1 MTSTRTIPRT
11 IPRLLTGL
19 LTTAV
24 VGAGLAVAS
33 PASPAAA
40 RHTDLPPGRTM
51 TPHTVRAGETATELA
66 VRYHAWTAELIRHN
80 HLGPDGTLY
89 VGQRIVIPQVTD
101 RLDTKPK
108 ARAKAKAKKPAAR
121 SSRAPKATSRTWRHA
136 DPSRATVRKAIVRT
150 ARAHGVDPELA
161 LAISW
166 QESGWQMHHVSW
178 ASAIGAMQVLPT
190 TGTWMSLYA
199 GRPLELTRLR
209 DNVLA
214 GVLLL
219 KVLDDNTGTQRHQIA
234 AYYQGLGAVRE
245 HGLYRETERY
255 VANVQYLK
263 RRLESGWRP
272 A

>member
-1 MTSTRTIPRT
+1 MTSTRTIS
-11 IPRLLTGL
+11 RLLSGV

-24 VGAGLAVAS
+24 VGAGLAVAA
-33 PASPAAA
+33 PAQA
-40 RHTDLPPGRTM
+40 RHGDLPPGRTM
-51 TPHTVRAGETATELA
+51 TPHTVRAGETATGLA
-66 VRYHAWTAELIRHN
+66 VRYRAWTAELIRHN
-80 HLGPDGTLY
+80 HLGPDGHLY
-89 VGQRIVIPQVTD
+89 VGQRIVIPQVTA
-101 RLDTKPK
+101 RLDQPK
-108 ARAKAKAKKPAAR
+108 RAAKAKKPPAR
-121 SSRAPKATSRTWRHA
+121 AKAPKATSRTWKHA

-190 TGTWMSLYA
+190 TGTWMSMYA
-199 GRPLELTRLR
+199 GRPLKLTLLR

-219 KVLDDNTGTQRHQIA
+219 KVLDDNTRTQRHQIA

>member
-1 MTSTRTIPRT
+1 MTSTRTIPR
-11 IPRLLTGL
+11 LLTSL

-24 VGAGLAVAS
+24 VGASLAVAS
-33 PASPAAA
+33 PAAPAAA
-40 RHTDLPPGRTM
+40 RHGDLPPGRTM

-66 VRYHAWTAELIRHN
+66 VRYRAWTAELIRYN
-80 HLGPDGTLY
+80 HLGPDGDLY

-101 RLDTKPK
+101 RLDRTPK
-108 ARAKAKAKKPAAR
+108 KAHRAKAAKKPAAR
-121 SSRAPKATSRTWRHA
+121 APKATARTWRHA
-136 DPSRATVRKAIVRT
+136 DPSRAAVRKAIVRT

-190 TGTWMSLYA
+190 TGTWMSMYA
-199 GRPLELTRLR
+199 GRPLQLTRLR

-219 KVLDDNTGTQRHQIA
+219 EVLDDNTRSERHQIA

-245 HGLYRETERY
+245 HGLYEETERY

-263 RRLESGWRP
+263 RRLEQGWRP

>member
-1 MTSTRTIPRT
+1 MTSTRT

-24 VGAGLAVAS
+24 VGAGLAVAA
-33 PASPAAA
+33 PAQA
-40 RHTDLPPGRTM
+40 RHADLPPGRTM

-80 HLGPDGTLY
+80 HLGPDGHLY
-89 VGQRIVIPQVTD
+89 VGQRIVIPQVTA
-101 RLDTKPK
+101 RLDKPK
-108 ARAKAKAKKPAAR
+108 KAAKAKKPRPRAH
-121 SSRAPKATSRTWRHA
+121 RAPKATARTWQHA
-136 DPSRATVRKAIVRT
+136 DPSRAAVRSAIVRT

-178 ASAIGAMQVLPT
+178 ASAIGAMQVLPS

-199 GRPLELTRLR
+199 GRPLKLTRLR

-219 KVLDDNTGTQRHQIA
+219 KVLDDNTGTQRQQIA

-245 HGLYRETERY
+245 HGLYGETERY

-263 RRLESGWRP
+263 RRLERGWRP

>member
-1 MTSTRTIPRT
+1 MTSTRTIH
-11 IPRLLTGL
+11 RLLTGL
-19 LTTAV
+19 LATAV
-24 VGAGLAVAS
+24 AGAGVALAS
-33 PASPAAA
+33 PAEA
-40 RHTDLPPGRTM
+40 RHADLPAGRTM

-66 VRYHAWTAELIRHN
+66 VRYHAWTDELIRYN
-80 HLGPDGTLY
+80 HLGPHGHLY
-89 VGQRIVIPQVTD
+89 VGQHIVIPQVTD
-101 RLDTKPK
+101 RLHKKPK
-108 ARAKAKAKKPAAR
+108 KAGHPARHRTA
-121 SSRAPKATSRTWRHA
+121 RAPKATARTWQHA
-136 DPSRATVRKAIVRT
+136 DPSRAEVRRAIVRT

-178 ASAIGAMQVLPT
+178 ASAIGAMQVLPS

-199 GRPLELTRLR
+199 GRPLTLTRLR
-209 DNVLA
+209 DNALA

-219 KVLDDNTGTQRHQIA
+219 KVLDDNTSTQRQQIA

-245 HGLYRETERY
+245 HGLYGETERY

-263 RRLESGWRP
+263 RRLEHGWRP